1 MEYNIR
7 QILLSERN
15 GYMKILILGG
25 FLGSGKTTVLLDLAK
40 YLTGTANVD
49 KTKVVIIENEVS
61 DTGIDSRLFEN
72 DYKVENMFS
81 GCVCCTFTGEF
92 EWALKQ
98 ISENYDPE
106 WIIVEATGLAYPD
119 AIKETIVSALGIT
132 PGVLTLVDSQRWF
145 KYLRALN
152 DFVMS
157 QLSEANVVFINKS
170 DLVGEEDAKKIE
182 ESLRGINSSA
192 KVFKTIAN
200 TGFADEFWND
210 VISEMEI

>member
-1 MEYNIR
+1 
-7 QILLSERN
+7 
-15 GYMKILILGG
+15 MKILILGG

-49 KTKVVIIENEVS
+49 KTKVIIIENEVS
-61 DTGIDSRLFEN
+61 QTGIDSKLFEN

-92 EWALKQ
+92 EWALSR
-98 ISENYDPE
+98 ISDEYSPE

-119 AIKETIVSALGIT
+119 SIKETIVDTLKIT
-132 PGVLTLVDSQRWF
+132 PGVLTLADSQRWF

-157 QLSEANVVFINKS
+157 QLSEADVVFINKS
-170 DLVGEEDAKKIE
+170 DLVSEEEADKIE

-192 KVFKTIAN
+192 TVFRTTAN
-200 TGFADEFWND
+200 TGFTDEFWSS
-210 VISEMEI
+210 VIAEMEI